1 MNVSSRS
8 FAPRGGPA
16 WLTLFERHRAVIV
29 RPHKEVQELINAKKK
44 GETVESAEQPAESTN
59 VVDLMDALR
68 ASVDQAKSK
77 EPA

>member
-1 MNVSSRS
+1 M
-8 FAPRGGPA
+8 
-16 WLTLFERHRAVIV
+16 